1 MVSHQFLKTISTIN
15 KILNLDLRRI
25 FFIFII
31 IVFLLVIFPF
41 STSFEP
47 ENITI
52 LQVRGDYLLHVF
64 IFLPW
69 MFFCNAMRFKIWQW
83 FSLGIFYA
91 SFTEGLH
98 YVLPYRVFNI
108 NDLLANIL
116 GVVFGLIIFLVIAR
130 FQKTTNN

>member
-1 MVSHQFLKTISTIN
+1 VLSHQFLKTISSIS
-15 KILNLDLRRI
+15 KVLNLDLRRI

-41 STSFEP
+41 NTSFEP

-52 LQVRGDYLLHVF
+52 LQFRGDYLLHVF

-108 NDLLANIL
+108 NDLLANVM
-116 GVVFGLIIFLVIAR
+116 GVVMGFVLFIAFNH
-130 FQKTTNN
+130 FQKTTSN